1 MNHSKKVLDKI
12 ISKTKIYLAIIAL
25 LMVVICIYNPYF
37 IIPSV
42 VIFILIVM
50 YAYWTNNKRQEELT
64 EHIKNLTFSLDKVAK
79 IALVNSPFPL
89 VIAETNGNLIF
100 RNTKFNQEFAN
111 IDINNYLTNI
121 VNDVKL
127 QIKNNNKKE
136 KIYDEIKID
145 KKTYKLYGDYMPLKD
160 EYIIIIYFVDDT
172 KLVEL
177 EDLFDNKDMYTGLVM
192 IDNYEEII
200 QRLED
205 SEKTQLMAEI
215 EKKLYDWASDYKG
228 IILKS
233 ERDTFVCIFEKQY
246 IKEIEDKKF
255 DILDIIKDIQPS
267 DRMQFTLS
275 IAISNDGATNLEKYK
290 TAQAALDIV
299 LGRGGDQ
306 AVIHEGDK
314 YKFFGGRT
322 QELEKRTKVK
332 ARIVSHALEGLILE
346 SSKVIIMGHSNSDM
360 DCVGSSM
367 GIYRLAKTLEKDAYI
382 VLNPRGDNL
391 SAFLNELNQNEEY
404 NGIVIDSNTALGI
417 LDDDTLLVVVDT
429 NKKNYVESPELLSSA
444 KKIMVVDHHRRS
456 PDYIENAT
464 LTFHEVYASSASEL
478 VTELVEYA
486 QKEVN
491 LTSLEA
497 EALYSGIMM
506 DTKTFTFKTGVR
518 TFEAAA
524 YLRKCGV
531 DIIKVKKWFQSDLDT
546 YNKISNIIGRA
557 ELVYDTIAI
566 SIYDE
571 EDKDS
576 NVVCA
581 KAADELLTISNI
593 TASFV
598 IGRLNDKVCISGRSI
613 GDINVQVILE
623 KLGGGGHITLAGAQV
638 EGMTIEEA
646 KQELINRINEYFS
659 EQNWQRGLL
668 PFVNFLHFGIHLV

>member
-1 MNHSKKVLDKI
+1 MNHNKKVLQKI
-12 ISKTKIYLAIIAL
+12 VSKTKIYLAIIAIL
-25 LMVVICIYNPYF
+25 LIVICVYNPWC
-37 IIPSV
+37 IIPSIIV
-42 VIFILIVM
+42 YTLLLI
-50 YAYWTNNKRQEELT
+50 YAYWTNNKRQEELS

-121 VNDVKL
+121 LNDVKL
-127 QIKNNNKKE
+127 EIKNNDKKE

-160 EYIIIIYFVDDT
+160 EYIITIYFIDDT

-177 EDLFDNKDMYTGLVM
+177 ESLFDNKDIYIGLVM

-200 QRLED
+200 QRIPD
-205 SEKTQLMAEI
+205 DEKPQLMAEI
-215 EKKLYDWASDYKG
+215 EKKLYDWASQYG
-228 IILKS
+228 GLILKS
-233 ERDTFVCIFEKQY
+233 ERDTFVCIFEKKY

-255 DILDIIKDIQPS
+255 DILDTIKELQPS
-267 DRMQFTLS
+267 DKMQFTLS
-275 IAISNDGATNLEKYK
+275 IAISNDGNNNQEKYK

-314 YKFFGGRT
+314 YTFFGGRT

-332 ARIVSHALEGLILE
+332 ARIISHALEGLIKE
-346 SSKVIIMGHSNSDM
+346 SSKVIVMGHSNSDM
-360 DCVGSSM
+360 DCMGASM
-367 GIYRLAKTLEKDAYI
+367 GIYRLAKTLEKEAFI
-382 VLNPRGDNL
+382 VLNLKGDNL
-391 SAFLNELNQNEEY
+391 SAFLTELNKDEQYANL
-404 NGIVIDSNTALGI
+404 IVEPQQALSL

-429 NKKNYVESPELLSSA
+429 NKKNYVESQELLSKS
-444 KKIMVVDHHRRS
+444 KKIVVIDHHRRS
-456 PDYIENAT
+456 PDYIETAT

-486 QKEVN
+486 ECEPK
-491 LTSLEA
+491 LTGVEA
-497 EALYSGIMM
+497 EALYAGIMM

-546 YNKISNIIGRA
+546 YNKISNIISKA
-557 ELVYDTIAI
+557 EVIYDSIAI
-566 SIYDE
+566 SVYN
-571 EDKDS
+571 EDDKES

-598 IGRLNDKVCISGRSI
+598 IGKLNDKVCISGRSI

-623 KLGGGGHITLAGAQV
+623 KLRRRRSYYLSWCTSRRYGHFRSKT
-638 EGMTIEEA
+638 
-646 KQELINRINEYFS
+646 R
-659 EQNWQRGLL
+659 
-668 PFVNFLHFGIHLV
+668 VNK

>member
-12 ISKTKIYLAIIAL
+12 VSKTKIYLAIIAML
-25 LMVVICIYNPYF
+25 LIVICIYNPFF

-42 VIFILIVM
+42 IVFILLLI

-121 VNDVKL
+121 INDVKL
-127 QIKNNNKKE
+127 EIKNNEKKE

-160 EYIIIIYFVDDT
+160 EYIIIIYFIDDS

-177 EDLFDNKDMYTGLVM
+177 ESLFDNKDMYIGLIM

-205 SEKTQLMAEI
+205 SEKTGLMAEI
-215 EKKLYDWASDYKG
+215 EKKLYDWASDFKG
-228 IILKS
+228 LILKS

-246 IKEIEDKKF
+246 IKEIEDRKF
-255 DILDIIKDIQPS
+255 DILDNIKELQPS
-267 DRMQFTLS
+267 DKMQFTLS
-275 IAISNDGATNLEKYK
+275 IAISNDGSSYLEKYK

-314 YKFFGGRT
+314 YTFFGGRT

-332 ARIVSHALEGLILE
+332 ARIISHALEGLIQE
-346 SSKVIIMGHSNSDM
+346 SSKVMIMGHSNSDM
-360 DCVGSSM
+360 DCIGASM
-367 GIYRLAKTLEKDAYI
+367 GIYRLTKSLEKDAYL
-382 VLNPRGDNL
+382 VLNPKGENL
-391 SAFLNELNQNEEY
+391 VTFLNEINGNSEY
-404 NGIVIDSNTALGI
+404 ENLI
-417 LDDDTLLVVVDT
+417 LEPQAAISEIDDDTLLVIVDT
-429 NKKNYVESPELLSSA
+429 NKKNYVESPELLQKA
-444 KKIMVVDHHRRS
+444 KKIVVIDHHRRS
-456 PDYIENAT
+456 PDYIENAM

-486 QKEVN
+486 QQEVT
-491 LTSLEA
+491 LTDLEA
-497 EALYSGIMM
+497 EALYAGIMM
-506 DTKTFTFKTGVR
+506 DTKSFTFKTGVR

-531 DIIKVKKWFQSDLDT
+531 DIIKVKKWFQSNLDT
-546 YNKISNIIGRA
+546 YNKISGIIGKA
-557 ELVYDTIAI
+557 EIVYDSIAI
-566 SIYDE
+566 SVYEE
-571 EDKDS
+571 EDKDA
-576 NVVCA
+576 NIVCA

-598 IGRLNDKVCISGRSI
+598 LGKLDNKICISGRSI

-638 EGMTIEEA
+638 ESTDIYEV

-659 EQNWQRGLL
+659 EQ
-668 PFVNFLHFGIHLV
+668 I

>member
-12 ISKTKIYLAIIAL
+12 VSKTKIYLAIIAML
-25 LMVVICIYNPYF
+25 LIVICIYNPFF

-42 VIFILIVM
+42 IVFILLLI

-121 VNDVKL
+121 INDVKL
-127 QIKNNNKKE
+127 EIKNNEKKE

-160 EYIIIIYFVDDT
+160 EYIIIIYFIDDS

-177 EDLFDNKDMYTGLVM
+177 ESLFDNKDMYIGLIM

-205 SEKTQLMAEI
+205 SEKTGLMAEI
-215 EKKLYDWASDYKG
+215 EKKLYDWASEFKG
-228 IILKS
+228 LILKS

-246 IKEIEDKKF
+246 IKEIEDRKF
-255 DILDIIKDIQPS
+255 DILDTIKELQPS
-267 DRMQFTLS
+267 DKMQFTLS
-275 IAISNDGATNLEKYK
+275 VAISNDGSSYLEKYK

-314 YKFFGGRT
+314 YTFFGGRT

-332 ARIVSHALEGLILE
+332 ARIISHALEGLIQE
-346 SSKVIIMGHSNSDM
+346 SSKVMIMGHSNSDM
-360 DCVGSSM
+360 DCIGASM
-367 GIYRLAKTLEKDAYI
+367 GIYRLTKSLEKDAYL
-382 VLNPRGDNL
+382 VLNPKGENL
-391 SAFLNELNQNEEY
+391 VTFLNEINGNSEY
-404 NGIVIDSNTALGI
+404 ENLI
-417 LDDDTLLVVVDT
+417 LEPQAAISEIDDDTLLVIVDT
-429 NKKNYVESPELLSSA
+429 NKKNYVESPELLQKA
-444 KKIMVVDHHRRS
+444 KKIVVIDHHRRS
-456 PDYIENAT
+456 PDYIENAM

-486 QKEVN
+486 QQEVT
-491 LTSLEA
+491 LTDLEA
-497 EALYSGIMM
+497 EALYAGIMM
-506 DTKTFTFKTGVR
+506 DTKSFTFKTGVR

-531 DIIKVKKWFQSDLDT
+531 DIIKVKKWFQSNLDT
-546 YNKISNIIGRA
+546 YNKISGIIGKA
-557 ELVYDTIAI
+557 EIVYDSIAI
-566 SIYDE
+566 SIYEE
-571 EDKDS
+571 EDKDA
-576 NVVCA
+576 NIVCA

-598 IGRLNDKVCISGRSI
+598 LGKLDNKICISGRSI

-638 EGMTIEEA
+638 ESTDIYEV

-659 EQNWQRGLL
+659 EQ
-668 PFVNFLHFGIHLV
+668 I

>member
-12 ISKTKIYLAIIAL
+12 ISKTKIYLAIIAIL
-25 LMVVICIYNPYF
+25 LIVICIYNHWL
-37 IIPSV
+37 IIPSIIIYMLL
-42 VIFILIVM
+42 VI
-50 YAYWTNNKRQEELT
+50 YAYWTNTKRQEELT

-121 VNDVKL
+121 LNDVKL
-127 QIKNNNKKE
+127 QIKNNSKKE
-136 KIYDEIKID
+136 KIYDEIEID
-145 KKTYKLYGDYMPLKD
+145 KKTYKLYGDYMPLRD
-160 EYIIIIYFVDDT
+160 EHIIIIYFVDDT

-177 EDLFDNKDMYTGLVM
+177 ENLFDDKDMYIGLVM

-200 QRLED
+200 QRLDD
-205 SEKTQLMAEI
+205 SEKAQLMAMI

-228 IILKS
+228 IILKA

-267 DRMQFTLS
+267 DKTQFTLS
-275 IAISNDGATNLEKYK
+275 IAISNDGTTNLEKYK
-290 TAQAALDIV
+290 TAQASLDIV

-314 YKFFGGRT
+314 YRFFGGRT

-332 ARIVSHALEGLILE
+332 ARIISHALEGLIEE
-346 SSKVIIMGHSNSDM
+346 SSKVIVMGHTNSDM
-360 DCVGSSM
+360 DCVGSSL
-367 GIYRLAKTLEKDAYI
+367 GIYRLAKTLDKDGYI
-382 VLNPRGDNL
+382 VLNPKGDNL
-391 SAFLNELNQNEEY
+391 STFLNELSQESEY
-404 NGIVIDSNTALGI
+404 DNVIVSPDKAIDL

-429 NKKNYVESPELLSSA
+429 NKKNYVESAELLEKA
-444 KKIMVVDHHRRS
+444 KKIVVVDHHRRS

-464 LTFHEVYASSASEL
+464 LTFHEVYASSAAEL
-478 VTELVEYA
+478 VTELIEYA

-491 LTSLEA
+491 LTCIEA

-531 DIIKVKKWFQSDLDT
+531 DIIKVKKWFQSDFDT
-546 YNKISNIIGRA
+546 YNKISNIIGKA
-557 ELVYDTIAI
+557 QLVYDTIAI
-566 SIYDE
+566 SVYDE
-571 EDKDS
+571 EDEDS

-598 IGRLNDKVCISGRSI
+598 LGKLNDKICISGRSI

-638 EGMTIEEA
+638 EGMDMDEV

-659 EQNWQRGLL
+659 EQ
-668 PFVNFLHFGIHLV
+668 I

>member
-12 ISKTKIYLAIIAL
+12 ISKTKIYLAIIAIL
-25 LMVVICIYNPYF
+25 LVVICVYNPWY

-42 VIFILIVM
+42 IIYTLLLI

-64 EHIKNLTFSLDKVAK
+64 EHIKSLTFSLDKVAK

-111 IDINNYLTNI
+111 IDINNYLSKI
-121 VNDVKL
+121 LNDVKSE
-127 QIKNNNKKE
+127 IKNNDKKE

-160 EYIIIIYFVDDT
+160 EYIIIIYFVDNT
-172 KLVEL
+172 KLVEM
-177 EDLFDNKDMYTGLVM
+177 ENLFDDKDMYIGLIM

-200 QRLED
+200 QRIPD
-205 SEKTQLMAEI
+205 NEKPQLMAEI
-215 EKKLYDWASDYKG
+215 EKKLYDWASVYKG
-228 IILKS
+228 LILKS
-233 ERDTFVCIFEKQY
+233 ERDTLVCIFEKQY

-255 DILDIIKDIQPS
+255 DILDTIKELQPS
-267 DRMQFTLS
+267 DKMQFTLS
-275 IAISNDGATNLEKYK
+275 IAISNDGTTNLEKYK

-314 YKFFGGRT
+314 YTFFGGRT

-332 ARIVSHALEGLILE
+332 ARIIAHALEGLIKE
-346 SSKVIIMGHSNSDM
+346 SSKVFIMGHSNADM
-360 DCVGSSM
+360 DAIGASM
-367 GIYRLAKTLEKDAYI
+367 GIYRLAKTLEKDAQI
-382 VLNPRGDNL
+382 VLSPKGDNL
-391 SAFLNELNQNEEY
+391 TAFLKELKSDSQYDDILIEPQNAISE
-404 NGIVIDSNTALGI
+404 V
-417 LDDDTLLVVVDT
+417 DDDTLLVVVDT
-429 NKKNYVESPELLSSA
+429 NKKNYVESQELLSKV
-444 KKIMVVDHHRRS
+444 KKIVVVDHHRRS
-456 PDYIENAT
+456 PDYIESAT

-486 QKEVN
+486 SSEPQ

-497 EALYSGIMM
+497 EALYAGIMM

-546 YNKISNIIGRA
+546 YNKISNIIGKA

-571 EDKDS
+571 EDEDS

-598 IGRLNDKVCISGRSI
+598 IGKLGDKVCISGRSI

-623 KLGGGGHITLAGAQV
+623 KLRWWRTYNIG
-638 EGMTIEEA
+638 
-646 KQELINRINEYFS
+646 RS
-659 EQNWQRGLL
+659 
-668 PFVNFLHFGIHLV
+668 PS

>member
-1 MNHSKKVLDKI
+1 MNHNKKVLQKI
-12 ISKTKIYLAIIAL
+12 VSKTKIYLAIIAIL
-25 LMVVICIYNPYF
+25 LVVICVYNHF
-37 IIPSV
+37 LIIPSIIIYV
-42 VIFILIVM
+42 LIVM
-50 YAYWTNNKRQEELT
+50 YAYWTNNKREEELS

-121 VNDVKL
+121 LNDVKL
-127 QIKNNNKKE
+127 EIKNNDKKE
-136 KIYDEIKID
+136 KIYDEVKID

-160 EYIIIIYFVDDT
+160 EYIITIYFVDDT

-177 EDLFDNKDMYTGLVM
+177 ENLFDNKDMYIGLIM

-200 QRLED
+200 QRIPD
-205 SEKTQLMAEI
+205 DEKPQLMAEI
-215 EKKLYDWASDYKG
+215 EKRLYDWASDYKG
-228 IILKS
+228 LILKS
-233 ERDTFVCIFEKQY
+233 ERDTFVCVFEKQY
-246 IKEIEDKKF
+246 IKEIEEKKF
-255 DILDIIKDIQPS
+255 DILDTIKELQPS
-267 DRMQFTLS
+267 DKMQFTLS
-275 IAISNDGATNLEKYK
+275 IAISNDGTSNLEKYK
-290 TAQAALDIV
+290 TAQASLDIV

-314 YKFFGGRT
+314 YTFFGGRT

-332 ARIVSHALEGLILE
+332 ARIISHALEGLISE
-346 SSKVIIMGHSNSDM
+346 SSKVMIMGHSNSDM
-360 DCVGSSM
+360 DCIGASM
-367 GIYRLAKTLEKDAYI
+367 GIYRLTKSLNKEAFL
-382 VLNPRGDNL
+382 VLNPKGENL
-391 SAFLNELNQNEEY
+391 STFLNELETDEQYEKVVMEPQDA
-404 NGIVIDSNTALGI
+404 VDEIDE
-417 LDDDTLLVVVDT
+417 DTLLVVVDT
-429 NKKNYVESPELLSSA
+429 NKKNYVESPELLAKA
-444 KKIMVVDHHRRS
+444 KKIMVIDHHRRS

-486 QKEVN
+486 QTEVE
-491 LTSLEA
+491 LTSIEA
-497 EALYSGIMM
+497 EALYAGIMM

-531 DIIKVKKWFQSDLDT
+531 DIIKVKKWFQSDLGT
-546 YNKISNIIGRA
+546 YNKISSIIGKA
-557 ELVYDTIAI
+557 ELVYDSIAI
-566 SIYDE
+566 STYEE
-571 EDKDS
+571 EDKDA
-576 NVVCA
+576 NIICA

-598 IGRLNDKVCISGRSI
+598 LGKMENKICISGRSI

-638 EGMTIEEA
+638 EGMDIEEA

-659 EQNWQRGLL
+659 EQ
-668 PFVNFLHFGIHLV
+668 I

>member
-12 ISKTKIYLAIIAL
+12 VSKTKIYLAIIAIL
-25 LMVVICIYNPYF
+25 LVVICIYNQLF
-37 IIPSV
+37 IIPAV
-42 VIFILIVM
+42 IIFILLLI

-121 VNDVKL
+121 INDVKL
-127 QIKNNNKKE
+127 EIKNNEKKE

-145 KKTYKLYGDYMPLKD
+145 QKTYKLYGDYMPLKD
-160 EYIIIIYFVDDT
+160 EYIIIIYFIDDS

-177 EDLFDNKDMYTGLVM
+177 ESLFDNKDMYIGLIM

-205 SEKTQLMAEI
+205 SEKTGLMAEI
-215 EKKLYDWASDYKG
+215 EKKLYDWASEFKG
-228 IILKS
+228 LILKS

-246 IKEIEDKKF
+246 IKEIEDRKF
-255 DILDIIKDIQPS
+255 DILDTIKELQPS
-267 DRMQFTLS
+267 DKMQFTLS
-275 IAISNDGATNLEKYK
+275 VAISNDGSSYLEKYK

-314 YKFFGGRT
+314 YTFFGGRT

-332 ARIVSHALEGLILE
+332 ARIISHALEGLIQE
-346 SSKVIIMGHSNSDM
+346 SSKVMIMGHSNSDM
-360 DCVGSSM
+360 DCIGASM
-367 GIYRLAKTLEKDAYI
+367 GIYRLTKSLDKDAYL
-382 VLNPRGDNL
+382 VLNPKGENL
-391 SAFLNELNQNEEY
+391 ITFLNEINGNSEY
-404 NGIVIDSNTALGI
+404 ENLI
-417 LDDDTLLVVVDT
+417 LEPQAAISEIDDDTLLVIVDT
-429 NKKNYVESPELLSSA
+429 NKKNYVESPELLQKA
-444 KKIMVVDHHRRS
+444 KKIVVIDHHRRS
-456 PDYIENAT
+456 PDYIENAM

-486 QKEVN
+486 QQEVT
-491 LTSLEA
+491 LTDLEA
-497 EALYSGIMM
+497 EALYAGIMM
-506 DTKTFTFKTGVR
+506 DTKSFTFKTGVR

-531 DIIKVKKWFQSDLDT
+531 DIIKVKKWFQSNLDT
-546 YNKISNIIGRA
+546 YNKISGIIGKA
-557 ELVYDTIAI
+557 EIVYDSIAI
-566 SIYDE
+566 SVYEE
-571 EDKDS
+571 EDKDA
-576 NVVCA
+576 NIVCA

-598 IGRLNDKVCISGRSI
+598 LGKLDNKICISGRSI

-638 EGMTIEEA
+638 ESTDIYEV

-659 EQNWQRGLL
+659 EQ
-668 PFVNFLHFGIHLV
+668 I

>member
-1 MNHSKKVLDKI
+1 MNHSKKVLQKI
-12 ISKTKIYLAIIAL
+12 ISKTKIYLAIIAVL
-25 LMVVICIYNPYF
+25 LIIICIYNPVL
-37 IIPSV
+37 IIPGA
-42 VIFILIVM
+42 IVYALLLV
-50 YAYWTNNKRQEELT
+50 YAYWTNTKRQEELT

-79 IALVNSPFPL
+79 VALVNSPFPL

-111 IDINNYLTNI
+111 IDINNYLTKI
-121 VNDVKL
+121 LEDVKL
-127 QIKNNNKKE
+127 EIKNNDKKE

-145 KKTYKLYGDYMPLKD
+145 KKIYKLYGDYMPLRD
-160 EYIIIIYFVDDT
+160 EYIITIYFVDDT

-177 EDLFDNKDMYTGLVM
+177 ENLFDNKDMYIGMIM

-200 QRLED
+200 QRIPD
-205 SEKTQLMAEI
+205 DEKPQLMAEI
-215 EKKLYDWASDYKG
+215 EKSLYSWASEFKG
-228 IILKS
+228 LILKA
-233 ERDTFVCIFEKQY
+233 ERDIFVCIFEKQY
-246 IKEIEDKKF
+246 IKEIADRKF
-255 DILDIIKDIQPS
+255 DILDTIKELQPS
-267 DRMQFTLS
+267 DKMQFTLS
-275 IAISNDGATNLEKYK
+275 IAISNDGTNNLEKYK
-290 TAQAALDIV
+290 TAQSALDIV

-314 YKFFGGRT
+314 YTFFGGRT

-332 ARIVSHALEGLILE
+332 ARIISHALEGLIKE
-346 SSKVIIMGHSNSDM
+346 SSKIMIMGHSNSDM
-360 DCVGSSM
+360 DCMGASM
-367 GIYRLAKTLEKDAYI
+367 GIYRLAENFGKKAQI
-382 VLNPRGDNL
+382 VLNQNGNNLGSFLKELADN
-391 SAFLNELNQNEEY
+391 SQY
-404 NGIVIDSNTALGI
+404 KDIVVDPQEAMSQM
-417 LDDDTLLVVVDT
+417 DDDTLLVVVDT
-429 NKKNYVESPELLSSA
+429 NKKNYVESIEVLQKA
-444 KKIMVVDHHRRS
+444 KKIVVIDHHRRS

-486 QKEVN
+486 QAEVE
-491 LTSLEA
+491 LCDIEA
-497 EALYSGIMM
+497 EALYAGIMM
-506 DTKTFTFKTGVR
+506 DTKNFTFKTGVR

-524 YLRKCGV
+524 FLRKCGV

-546 YNKISNIIGRA
+546 YNKISNIIGKA

-566 SIYDE
+566 STYE
-571 EDKDS
+571 ENDKEA

-598 IGRLNDKVCISGRSI
+598 LGKLDNKVCISGRSI

-638 EGMTIEEA
+638 EGMDIYEA

-659 EQNWQRGLL
+659 EQL
-668 PFVNFLHFGIHLV
+668 

>member
-12 ISKTKIYLAIIAL
+12 ISKTKIYLAIIAIL
-25 LMVVICIYNPYF
+25 LIVICIYNHWL
-37 IIPSV
+37 IIPSIIIYMLL
-42 VIFILIVM
+42 VI
-50 YAYWTNNKRQEELT
+50 YAYWTNTKRQEELT

-121 VNDVKL
+121 LNDVKL
-127 QIKNNNKKE
+127 QIKNNSKKE
-136 KIYDEIKID
+136 KIYDEIEID
-145 KKTYKLYGDYMPLKD
+145 KKTYKLYGDYMPLRD
-160 EYIIIIYFVDDT
+160 EHIIIIYFVDDT

-177 EDLFDNKDMYTGLVM
+177 ENLFDDKDMYIGLVM

-200 QRLED
+200 QRLDD
-205 SEKTQLMAEI
+205 SEKAQLMAMI

-228 IILKS
+228 IILKA

-267 DRMQFTLS
+267 DKTQFTLS
-275 IAISNDGATNLEKYK
+275 IAISNDGTTNLEKYK
-290 TAQAALDIV
+290 TAQASLDIV

-314 YKFFGGRT
+314 YRFFGGRT

-332 ARIVSHALEGLILE
+332 ARIISHALEGLIEE
-346 SSKVIIMGHSNSDM
+346 SSKVIVMGHTNSDM
-360 DCVGSSM
+360 DCVGSSL
-367 GIYRLAKTLEKDAYI
+367 GIYRLAKTLDKDGYI
-382 VLNPRGDNL
+382 VLNPKGDNL
-391 SAFLNELNQNEEY
+391 STFLNELSQESEY
-404 NGIVIDSNTALGI
+404 DNVIVSPDKAIDL

-429 NKKNYVESPELLSSA
+429 NKKNYVESAELLEKA
-444 KKIMVVDHHRRS
+444 KKIVVVDHHRRS

-464 LTFHEVYASSASEL
+464 LTFHEVYASSAAEL
-478 VTELVEYA
+478 VTELIEYA

-491 LTSLEA
+491 LTSIEA

-531 DIIKVKKWFQSDLDT
+531 DIIKVKKWFQSDFDT
-546 YNKISNIIGRA
+546 YNKISNIIGKA
-557 ELVYDTIAI
+557 QLVYDTIAI
-566 SIYDE
+566 SVYDE
-571 EDKDS
+571 EDEDS

-598 IGRLNDKVCISGRSI
+598 LGKLNDKICISGRSI

-638 EGMTIEEA
+638 EGMNMDEV

-659 EQNWQRGLL
+659 EQ
-668 PFVNFLHFGIHLV
+668 I